1 MTASDGAVARA
12 HTLLQ
17 LGRATEAEHA
27 YRQLL
32 AGDPASTEIRL
43 GLARALLPLKRP
55 EEAKELARGVL
66 AGDPNSL
73 DGLIVL
79 TASSLASGDT
89 DGALRAAHDA
99 VRLAPGWSVTQFNL
113 GSALHRSGRHDEALA
128 AIDLARSLDPED
140 ARTEVLRA
148 TVLQTMGRFEDAQVA
163 VLAALRLDP
172 DNADAH
178 RVNGVLRLLR
188 PGTGDARAASGT
200 ALRLDPTSEW
210 GRDLHATTLKSR
222 NPLYRWLLRL
232 GEAQSRW
239 PSWAQWALVLSP
251 LIASRLLQPVQD
263 QLWGKVLLVVV
274 VAFVV
279 LSWSLEPLMNCV
291 LVASRTGR
299 GLLSPL
305 TRRATYGFAGYLVAG
320 VVTAVLSLL
329 TGNEGWAI
337 VALGLALWGVCL
349 GYLGTV
355 KPTWLRWAYGL
366 HAGGVLL
373 SVAAVAMLA
382 LGSTAGPLG
391 AVLIFTGVGML
402 WFTRFS

>member
-1 MTASDGAVARA
+1 MTASDGALARA

-17 LGRATEAEHA
+17 LGRAMEAEHG

-32 AGDPASTEIRL
+32 AGDPGSTEIRL
-43 GLARALLPLKRP
+43 GLARALLQLKRP
-55 EEAKELARGVL
+55 DEAKVLARGVL

-73 DGLIVL
+73 DGLVVL

-89 DGALRAAHDA
+89 DGALRAASEA
-99 VRLAPGWSVTQFNL
+99 VRLAPDWSVTQFNL
-113 GSALHRSGRHDEALA
+113 ASALHRTGHHDQSLA
-128 AIDLARSLDPED
+128 ALDRARGLDPED

-148 TVLQTMGRFEDAQVA
+148 TVLQTMGRFDEAQVA

-188 PGTGDARAASGT
+188 PGTGDARAATGT
-200 ALRLDPTSEW
+200 ALRLDPTNEW
-210 GRDLHATTLKSR
+210 GRDLHATTVKSR

-251 LIASRLLQPVQD
+251 LILSRLLRPVQD
-263 QLWGKVLLVVV
+263 QLWGQVLLVVL
-274 VAFVV
+274 VALLV

-291 LVASRTGR
+291 LVASRSGR

-305 TRRATYGFAGYLVAG
+305 TRRATYGFAVYLVAA
-320 VVTAVLSLL
+320 VATAVVSLL
-329 TGNEGWAI
+329 TGNDDWAI
-337 VALGLALWGVCL
+337 VALGLAVWGVCL
-349 GYLGTV
+349 GYLGTL
-355 KPTWLRWAYGL
+355 KPQRLRVASGL
-366 HAGGVLL
+366 HAVGALL
-373 SVAAVAMLA
+373 GVAAIATVAV
-382 LGSTAGPLG
+382 GSAAGPLG
-391 AVLIFTGVGML
+391 AVLLFTGIGML